1 MLQEKIDIQW
11 MRECLN
17 LARDAA
23 VRGEVPVGAIVVHDG
38 VIIGRGYNL
47 REATAD
53 PTAHA
58 EVIALREASQ
68 HLGFWRILDATLYVT
83 LEPCAMCAGALVN
96 ARVSRLVYGC
106 KDPKSGA
113 IDSVFKIVTDT
124 RLNHRLTVTS
134 GVLERECAEI
144 LSEFFREKRRQ
155 KAELKAK
162 TRRGGRVDEGA

>member
-1 MLQEKIDIQW
+1 MDVLQENIDIQW

-58 EVIALREASQ
+58 EVIALREAANT
-68 HLGFWRILDATLYVT
+68 LGF
-83 LEPCAMCAGALVN
+83 GA
-96 ARVSRLVYGC
+96 SWMQPYM
-106 KDPKSGA
+106 
-113 IDSVFKIVTDT
+113 
-124 RLNHRLTVTS
+124 
-134 GVLERECAEI
+134 
-144 LSEFFREKRRQ
+144 
-155 KAELKAK
+155 
-162 TRRGGRVDEGA
+162 